1 LPQEQGMNGYD
12 FNFAGHGLTALPSGA
27 LLWAARGLLC
37 VSDLHLGKSERLAR
51 RGGGLLPPYD
61 SLATLS
67 RLSDDLDRTGAG
79 RVICLGDS
87 FDDLAAGAALG
98 EAERQT
104 LMRLMAGR
112 EWVWVEGNHDP
123 GPLDLGGTHLGELAL
138 EGIVFRHEASSRAV
152 PEVSGHFHP
161 KHRLGGTARPCFLVG
176 AGRVILPAYGT
187 YTGGLYS
194 DAPALRGLME
204 PGALAVL
211 TGSRAIPC
219 PMLTNL
225 RA

>member
-1 LPQEQGMNGYD
+1 MNGYEFD
-12 FNFAGHGLTALPSGA
+12 LAGHRLVALPSGA
-27 LLWAARGLLC
+27 LFWAAKGLLC

-67 RLSDDLDRTGAG
+67 RLGDDLERTGAD

-98 EAERQT
+98 GAERET
-104 LMRLMAGR
+104 LARLMAGR

-123 GPLDLGGTHLGELAL
+123 GPLEIGGTHLGEVIL
-138 EGIVFRHEASSRAV
+138 EGLVFRHEAQSRSV
-152 PEVSGHFHP
+152 PEVSGHYHP
-161 KHRLGGTARPCFLVG
+161 KHRLGGTARPCFLIDS
-176 AGRVILPAYGT
+176 GRVILPTYGT

-194 DAPALRGLME
+194 EAAALVALME

-211 TGSRAIPC
+211 TGKNAIPC
-219 PMLTNL
+219 PM
-225 RA
+225 RPKG

>member
-1 LPQEQGMNGYD
+1 MNGYD

-27 LLWAARGLLC
+27 LFWAARGLLC

-123 GPLDLGGTHLGELAL
+123 GPLDIGGSHRAELWIEQL
-138 EGIVFRHEASSRAV
+138 VFRHQAESRSAA
-152 PEVSGHFHP
+152 EISGHYHP
-161 KHRLGGTARPCFLVG
+161 KQRLAGTARPCFLLDEK
-176 AGRVILPAYGT
+176 RVILPAYGT
-187 YTGGLYS
+187 YTGGLFC
-194 DAPALRGLME
+194 DAPELDRLMG
-204 PGALAVL
+204 PGALAIL
-211 TGSRAIPC
+211 TGSRALPC
-219 PMLTNL
+219 PMRPR